1 MKSVNRNLLLL
12 GFSLIVV
19 MLGYGLVIPL
29 MPFYIDKLGASGKQL
44 GLLTATYS
52 VMQFLFAPFWGAV
65 SDRIGRKPVLMLG
78 ILGNGLF
85 LLLFGLASE
94 LWMLFLARALA
105 GILASATSPAT
116 MAYISDSTSRQ
127 DRSGAMGK
135 LGAAM
140 GLGVILG
147 PGLGGWLAG
156 VSLATPFYVA
166 AGLSLLSLLLIAVL
180 LPESHPAE
188 PRSQKGLKLAAFRT
202 ADLRSALLS
211 PIGVLLFLAF
221 LLSFGMTSFEGIFG
235 LYALNKFDYGPQEVG
250 TIMVVIGLVSAAVQA
265 LLTGP
270 LTKRWGEA
278 VVIRASLLGVSVGFL
293 VMLLA
298 RTFPT
303 VLLTTGLFVFAVA
316 LLRPAVTALISKQT
330 TGGQGAAMGLA
341 NSFSSL
347 GRMAGPVWAGFLF
360 DLNYNLPFVSGAVI
374 LLAGFLVS
382 LRWVKQEPSVP
393 APAQPPERWAKVSSH
408 DGRRSPL
415 MMGEGLLTEPP
426 LT

>member
-12 GFSLIVV
+12 ASTLIVV

-52 VMQFLFAPFWGAV
+52 VMQFLFAPFWGTV
-65 SDRIGRKPVLMLG
+65 SDRVGRKPVLMLG
-78 ILGNGLF
+78 ILGNGIF

-105 GILASATSPAT
+105 GLLASATSPAT
-116 MAYISDSTSRQ
+116 MAYISDSTSER

-156 VSLATPFYVA
+156 ISLAAPFFVA
-166 AGLSLLSLLLIAVL
+166 AGLSLLSLLLIALL
-180 LPESHPAE
+180 LPESHPVE
-188 PRSQKGLKLAAFRT
+188 SRSPTSRPGKGFRLG
-202 ADLRSALLS
+202 ALRLGDLRSALLS
-211 PIGVLLFLAF
+211 PIGILFFLAF

-235 LYALNKFDYGPQEVG
+235 LYALNKFDYGPGEVG
-250 TIMVVIGLVSAAVQA
+250 TVMVVIGLVSAAAQA

-278 VVIRASLLGVSVGFL
+278 AVIRASLLGVSAGFL
-293 VMLLA
+293 IMLLA
-298 RTFPT
+298 RSFAS
-303 VLLTTGLFVFAVA
+303 VLLTTGLFILAVA

-341 NSFSSL
+341 NACSSL
-347 GRMAGPVWAGFLF
+347 GRMVGPIWAGFLF
-360 DLNYNLPFVSGAVI
+360 DLSYNLPFVSGAAI
-374 LLAGFLVS
+374 LFAGFLIS
-382 LRWVKQEPSVP
+382 LRWVKQEPVAA
-393 APAQPPERWAKVSSH
+393 APTTKTLRVSEN
-408 DGRRSPL
+408 P
-415 MMGEGLLTEPP
+415 
-426 LT
+426 

>member
-1 MKSVNRNLLLL
+1 MQYHPRKGKTVRSINRNLLLL
-12 GFSLIVV
+12 GFTLIVV

-52 VMQFLFAPFWGAV
+52 VMQFLFAPLWGSL

-127 DRSGAMGK
+127 ARSGAMGK

-140 GLGVILG
+140 GLGMILG

-156 VSLATPFYVA
+156 FSLAMPFYVA
-166 AGLSLLSLLLIAVL
+166 TGLSLLSLLLIAVL
-180 LPESHPAE
+180 LPESHATEWGSGSSHPAE
-188 PRSQKGLKLAAFRT
+188 PRSRKGLKPAAFRFG
-202 ADLRSALLS
+202 DLRNALLS
-211 PIGVLLFLAF
+211 PIGILLFLAF

-250 TIMVVIGLVSAAVQA
+250 TIMVVVGLVSAAVQA

-278 VVIRASLLGVSVGFL
+278 AVIRASLLGVSAGFL

-298 RTFPT
+298 RTFPA
-303 VLLTTGLFVFAVA
+303 VLLTTGLFVLAVA

-347 GRMAGPVWAGFLF
+347 GRMAGPIWAGFLF

-374 LLAGFLVS
+374 LLAGFVVS
-382 LRWVKQEPSVP
+382 LRWVRQEPAVP
-393 APAQPPERWAKVSSH
+393 APAQAP
-408 DGRRSPL
+408 RSRPA
-415 MMGEGLLTEPP
+415 TTP
-426 LT
+426 